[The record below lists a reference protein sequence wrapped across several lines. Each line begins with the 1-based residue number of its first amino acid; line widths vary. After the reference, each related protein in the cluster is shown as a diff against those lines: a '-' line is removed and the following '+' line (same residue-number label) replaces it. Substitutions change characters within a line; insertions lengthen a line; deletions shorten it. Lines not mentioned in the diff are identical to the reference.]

1 MSLSKYINLSSL
13 GPGLIFAAVSVG
25 LSHLVQST
33 RAGAMYGLA
42 LFFVVI
48 LTNLFKYPAFRFGSD
63 YAGATGMSLLE
74 GYRRQGRW
82 ALIFFAIT
90 SCSASFFAVSA
101 IALIAAGALKGIFGL
116 SINITAL
123 ASSILLV
130 TTGILIIGRY
140 RWLEGIAK
148 ALVVVISITTV
159 IAALLVTPDI
169 RWGGDSLLSVRNLE
183 ISELLFIAA
192 LVGFMPSPLDA
203 AVWQSLWTC
212 AKARS
217 AGHAFSK
224 KEVGQDFVIGYV
236 GCTIVALCFLVLGAG
251 LMHSRGIPVE
261 SRAGPFTAQLIRLY
275 TEVLGDW
282 TFPMIAVGVFAVMYS
297 SLLAGLD
304 AVSRSVAVVVG
315 RLKGPESEAQDVTGN
330 NAWYVGA
337 MLTLV
342 LGPLALQSIFHE
354 SLTQI
359 IDVAACVAFVSAPV
373 LAYLNHRCM
382 QGSEIPE
389 EFKPTKGLF
398 RFSTISILVLA
409 SFAALYLYIRFL
421 L

>member
-1 MSLSKYINLSSL
+1 LQLSKTINLSSL
-13 GPGLIFAAVSVG
+13 GPGLLFAAVSVG

-33 RAGAMYGLA
+33 RAGAMFGLA
-42 LFFVVI
+42 LFIVVI
-48 LTNLFKYPAFRFGSD
+48 LANLFKYPAFRFGSD
-63 YAGATGMSLLE
+63 YAGATGTTLLE
-74 GYRRQGRW
+74 GYRRRGRW
-82 ALIFFAIT
+82 ALVFFAIT
-90 SCSASFFAVSA
+90 SCSSAFFAVSA

-123 ASSILLV
+123 ASSVLLV
-130 TTGILIIGRY
+130 TAIILIMGHY
-140 RWLEGIAK
+140 RWLERIAK
-148 ALVVVISITTV
+148 ALVIVISITTV

-183 ISELLFIAA
+183 VSELLFIAA

-212 AKARS
+212 AKAKS
-217 AGHAFSK
+217 AGHAFTK
-224 KEVGQDFVIGYV
+224 KDIGQDFVIGYV

-261 SRAGPFTAQLIRLY
+261 SSAGPFTAQLIRLY

-315 RLKGPESEAQDVTGN
+315 RLRGPESEAQDVTGN
-330 NAWYVGA
+330 NAWYIGA

-342 LGPLALQSIFHE
+342 LGPLALQSIFRE

-389 EFKPTKGLF
+389 NFRPTEGFF
-398 RFSTISILVLA
+398 RFSAFSIFVLA
-409 SFAALYLYIRFL
+409 SFGAVYLYIRFL